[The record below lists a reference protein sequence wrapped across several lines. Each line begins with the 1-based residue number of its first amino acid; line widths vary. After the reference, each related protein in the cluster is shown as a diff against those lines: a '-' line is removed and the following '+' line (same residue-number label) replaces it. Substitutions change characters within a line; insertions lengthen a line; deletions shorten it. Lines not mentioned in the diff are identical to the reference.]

1 MPKEATRHEVFSDYA
16 RTVIRLKARQL
27 SRRADFSRSDE
38 EDIAQDLTLHL
49 LSQAEHF
56 DPSRAS
62 LKTFVTHVVNS
73 CVAMILRERWRQK
86 RVPDHGAEI
95 QSLETMVDVPDEPP
109 VALWATISVADIER
123 RTGATSKSDVEVYDE
138 TEALDHAM
146 QSLSE
151 EDRELCERLKV
162 GSRASV
168 ARDLQISRRKLGT
181 LISNLRQQFEQSG
194 LSRK

>member
-1 MPKEATRHEVFSDYA
+1 MAKDTKRHEVFSDYA
-16 RTVIRLKARQL
+16 RTLIRLKARQL

-38 EDIAQDLTLHL
+38 PDIAQDLTLHL
-49 LSQAEHF
+49 LCQAEHF

-123 RTGATSKSDVEVYDE
+123 RTGATSKSDVEVHDE
-138 TEALDHAM
+138 AEALDHAM
-146 QSLSE
+146 QSLSD
-151 EDRELCERLKV
+151 EDRQLCERLKV

-181 LISNLRQQFEQSG
+181 ILSSVRQQFERAG
-194 LSRK
+194 LGQD

>member
-1 MPKEATRHEVFSDYA
+1 MAKDSTRHEVFSDYA

-123 RTGATSKSDVEVYDE
+123 RTGGHSRSDTDVHDE
-138 TEALDHAM
+138 AEALDQAM
-146 QSLSE
+146 QGLPI
-151 EDRELCERLKV
+151 EDRDVCERLKF

-181 LISNLRQQFEQSG
+181 ILSSVRQQFERAG
-194 LSRK
+194 LGQD

>member
-1 MPKEATRHEVFSDYA
+1 MPKDATRPEVFSDYA
-16 RTVIRLKARQL
+16 RSLIRLKASQL

-49 LSQAEHF
+49 LSQAQHF
-56 DPSRAS
+56 DPSRAA

-95 QSLETMVDVPDEPP
+95 QSLETTVDVPDEPP

-123 RTGATSKSDVEVYDE
+123 RTGATSKLDAEVHDE
-138 TEALDHAM
+138 AEALDHAM

-162 GSRASV
+162 GSQSSV
-168 ARDLQISRRKLGT
+168 ARDLEISRRKLRT
-181 LISNLRQQFEQSG
+181 LISNLRPHFERSG
-194 LSRK
+194 LGRD

>member
-1 MPKEATRHEVFSDYA
+1 MAKDTTRHEVYSDYA

-38 EDIAQDLTLHL
+38 DDITQDLTLHL

-62 LKTFVTHVVNS
+62 LPTFVSHVVNS

-86 RVPDHGAEI
+86 RVPDHRAEI

-109 VALWATISVADIER
+109 VALGDMISLGDIER
-123 RTGATSKSDVEVYDE
+123 RTGGSTKSDAEVHE
-138 TEALDHAM
+138 EVAALEHAM
-146 QSLSE
+146 QSLPV
-151 EDRELCERLKV
+151 EDRDVCERLKV

-168 ARDLQISRRKLGT
+168 ARDLQISPRKLRSV
-181 LISNLRQQFEQSG
+181 ISSVRQHFERAG
-194 LSRK
+194 LGQD

>member
-1 MPKEATRHEVFSDYA
+1 MPKDATRPEVFSDYA
-16 RTVIRLKARQL
+16 RNVIRLKARQL

-49 LSQAEHF
+49 LSQAQHF

-86 RVPDHGAEI
+86 RVPAHGAEI

-109 VALWATISVADIER
+109 VALWATVCVTDIER
-123 RTGATSKSDVEVYDE
+123 RTGATSKSDVEVHDE
-138 TEALDHAM
+138 AEALDHAM
-146 QSLSE
+146 
-151 EDRELCERLKV
+151 
-162 GSRASV
+162 
-168 ARDLQISRRKLGT
+168 
-181 LISNLRQQFEQSG
+181 
-194 LSRK
+194 